1 MSKRDI
7 GKELLAGLDEIA
19 AWKRGERALKT
30 VRIELPQA
38 ADVPAMRARLGLSQE
53 AFAACMGVSVGTLR
67 NWEQGRREPQ
77 GPARALLFIADRE
90 PRAFLEAVQLA
101 RRARRAAGGVVK
113 RPSPRPAVPEIPPPA
128 RRRRRRAAR
137 VAA

>member
-7 GKELLAGLDEIA
+7 GREILADLDEIA
-19 AWKRGERALKT
+19 AWKRGERTLKT
-30 VRIELPQA
+30 TRVELPKA
-38 ADVPAMRARLGLSQE
+38 AEVPEIRAPLGLSQE

-77 GPARALLFIADRE
+77 GPARALLLIADRK

-101 RRARRAAGGVVK
+101 RRARRAA
-113 RPSPRPAVPEIPPPA
+113 
-128 RRRRRRAAR
+128 
-137 VAA
+137 